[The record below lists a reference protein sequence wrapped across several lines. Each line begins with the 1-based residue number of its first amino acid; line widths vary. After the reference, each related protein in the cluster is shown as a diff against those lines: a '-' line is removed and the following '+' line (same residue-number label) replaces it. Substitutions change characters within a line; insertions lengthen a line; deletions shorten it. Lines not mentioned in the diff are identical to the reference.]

1 MMKLKVL
8 KKFHDKETGNI
19 RNAGDI
25 IEVSDERGKE
35 ILASKMNVAE
45 LLEVGKPD
53 NPQSGAEGESNS
65 EGKAEGEPEG
75 TEPADVQLEQNPE
88 GTEVGGEPAKQEKP
102 KGKNKNKK

>member
-8 KKFHDKETGNI
+8 KKFHDKETDVL
-19 RNAGDI
+19 RNAGDE

-45 LLEVGKPD
+45 LLEVGEPD
-53 NPQSGAEGESNS
+53 APQSGTEGESDS
-65 EGKAEGEPEG
+65 EGKPEGEPEG

-88 GTEVGGEPAKQEKP
+88 GTEAGGEPAKQVRKS
-102 KGKNKNKK
+102 KSKHNK